1 MIDVKIFNNYKSIV
15 DGSVKQNPEYATA
28 GSSGMDLRADIVD
41 PIKILPM
48 ARAIVSTG
56 IHIELPTNTEA
67 QIRSRSGLAAKQ
79 GIMVLNSPGTIDEDY
94 TGEIKVIL
102 INLSTEEVTIN
113 PNDRIA
119 QIVFAKVE
127 KAKFENVESIDQLHS
142 TERGAGG
149 FGSTGVK

>member
-1 MIDVKIFNNYKSIV
+1 MIDVKIFNNYKSM
-15 DGSVKQNPEYATA
+15 DASVKPNPEYATA
-28 GSSGMDLRADIVD
+28 GSSGMDLRADILE
-41 PIKILPM
+41 PIKIPPM
-48 ARAIVSTG
+48 ARVIVSTG

-67 QIRSRSGLAAKQ
+67 QIRPRSGLAAKQ
-79 GIMVLNSPGTIDEDY
+79 GITVLNAPGTVDEDY

-119 QIVFAKVE
+119 QMIFAKVE
-127 KAKFENVESIDQLHS
+127 KAKFENVESLDQLHS

-149 FGSTGVK
+149 FGNTGNR